1 LDRLNPLD
9 QRNWG
14 VLKHEI
20 VQAVLKFFDTGQ
32 MLEGSNDTSIVLIPK
47 VDNPVDLKDLLYKII
62 SKCLVNRL
70 RPILGDVISENQ
82 SAFVPGRLIRD
93 NASILWSMRLVQI
106 IFYAYTNLICQRL
119 MIVLSGFSGGGDA
132 SDGLLSPVDAMDN
145 VVRDDNEVHCKI

>member
-1 LDRLNPLD
+1 MLYFRLDLLKPLD

-14 VLKHEI
+14 VLKHKI

-32 MLEGSNDTSIVLIPK
+32 MLDGINDTSIVLIPK

-82 SAFVPGRLIRD
+82 SAFVPGRLITD
-93 NASILWSMRLVQI
+93 NALLAFECLHFMEHETSANNPLCVYKLDLSK
-106 IFYAYTNLICQRL
+106 AYDR
-119 MIVLSGFSGGGDA
+119 
-132 SDGLLSPVDAMDN
+132 
-145 VVRDDNEVHCKI
+145 VVWVFWRR